1 MRHLRILAGMLSLLL
16 LTSGLAFAQEADTV
30 QVIGS
35 GIVNSLLESVV
46 EAGARDSLE
55 FETVG
60 TAAGIDRFCNGD
72 FDIATAIRAMTS
84 AEGAICGAND
94 VVHSEFLL
102 GHYILALLSQADA
115 PVQCLTNN
123 QLEAALKP
131 SASNL
136 VTNWSFYDE
145 ALTDLPLTLF
155 APREDGIE
163 HLILD
168 SLIAGDGLRVD
179 AQTYAD
185 PAEVIAGI
193 SETAGSLGF
202 AFWSEQLDDSASV
215 ALLQYG
221 ADAGGQCLSPS
232 VANVENGRYD
242 AALSLYLIVNRERL
256 GDSDALAE
264 FMRFIADE
272 ANAPLIAAAGA
283 HPPSDAAYAANE
295 AALSAEEAAYGDAA
309 QFDIPAALSGSL
321 RIVGAANAF
330 DVLDRVADSL
340 TQDNASLEI
349 MLDLLGRGNGLDRLC
364 AGEAD
369 IAILDADSVAAELE
383 ACANNSVVTTPLKLG
398 RQATVLLGNAAD
410 EYSACLT
417 AEQIATVWRAESAA
431 IVDDWSKVEPSF
443 PAEKLTLFGPSV
455 LDQHS
460 DFLLQAAGGVIP
472 PIRQD
477 TEKHFDPLYRAA
489 AVGNVNGALTYMN
502 WPEYQRV
509 LNNDQANIRLVA
521 VDAGAGCV
529 TPSPTSI
536 AAGSYALSHP
546 ATLLIRQESLAG
558 INTQS
563 YLWTLFSDG
572 NLGLIEREGFVG
584 ISAPDLPAMR
594 RQLQTSFAE
603 AEAIYLRANSN
614 DSATAADDDSADA
627 ASDADSE

>member
-1 MRHLRILAGMLSLLL
+1 MRHLRIMAGILSLLL
-16 LTSGLAFAQEADTV
+16 LTSGLAFTQEANSV
-30 QVIGS
+30 RVIGS
-35 GIVNSLLESVV
+35 GIVNSLLESVA
-46 EAGARDSLE
+46 EAGGRDSLE

-94 VVHSEFLL
+94 LAYSEFLV
-102 GHYILALLSQADA
+102 GHYILAILSQADS
-115 PVQCLTNN
+115 PVQCLTGN
-123 QLEAALKP
+123 QLDAALKP

-136 VTNWSFYDE
+136 VANWSFYDE
-145 ALTDLPLTLF
+145 ALTDLPLTFF
-155 APREDGIE
+155 APRADRIE

-179 AQTYAD
+179 AQAYAD

-202 AFWSEQLDDSASV
+202 VLWSEPLVDNASV
-215 ALLQYG
+215 ALIQYG
-221 ADAGGQCLSPS
+221 ADAGGQCLHPS
-232 VANVENGRYD
+232 VENVENGRYD
-242 AALSLYLIVNRERL
+242 AALSLYLIVNRQRL
-256 GDSDALAE
+256 GDSETLAE
-264 FMRFIADE
+264 FMRFITDE
-272 ANAPLIAAAGA
+272 SAGPLIAAAGA
-283 HPPSDAAYAANE
+283 HPASETTFAAN
-295 AALSAEEAAYGDAA
+295 AGALSAGEAAFGDAA
-309 QFDIPAALSGSL
+309 QFEIPAALSGSL
-321 RIVGAANAF
+321 RIVGAASAY
-330 DVLDRVADSL
+330 DVLNRVADSL
-340 TQDNASLEI
+340 TQNNASLEI
-349 MLDLLGRGNGLDRLC
+349 LLDLAGRANGLDRLC

-369 IAILDADSVAAELE
+369 IAALDADSDAAELE
-383 ACANNSVVTTPLKLG
+383 ACANNAIIATPLTLG

-417 AEQIATVWRAESAA
+417 EAQIAAVWRADSAA
-431 IVDDWSKVEPSF
+431 IVDDWSKVDPTF

-460 DFLLQAAGGVIP
+460 DFLLQGAGQVIP

-489 AVGNVNGALTYMN
+489 AVGNVNGALTYLN

-529 TPSPTSI
+529 KPSPTSI
-536 AAGSYALSHP
+536 EEGSYALSRR
-546 ATLLIRQESLAG
+546 AALLIRQESLAE

-563 YLWTLFSDG
+563 YLWTLFSDD
-572 NLGLIEREGFVG
+572 NLALIEREGFVG
-584 ISAPDLPAMR
+584 LSAPDLPGIR
-594 RQLQTSFAE
+594 RQLQMSFAE
-603 AEAIYLRANSN
+603 AEALTLRADS
-614 DSATAADDDSADA
+614 DASATAADDDSAALA
-627 ASDADSE
+627 ADADSE